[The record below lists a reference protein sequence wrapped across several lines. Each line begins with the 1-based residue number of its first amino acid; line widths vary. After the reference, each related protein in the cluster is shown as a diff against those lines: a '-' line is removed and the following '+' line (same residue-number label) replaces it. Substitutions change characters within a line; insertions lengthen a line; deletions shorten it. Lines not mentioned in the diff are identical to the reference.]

1 MAAFIAEHNIS
12 FLTSDHMVPL
22 SKSMFADSEIAK
34 SMKCSRTKVTAI
46 ITNVIGAQ
54 QKDNVASLLNK
65 HPFALCLDESTDV
78 SAEKSLSVVVRVCYN
93 NKVRDCFFDLVR
105 VRNADAQGIYDSVV
119 KIFQNKNI
127 DYKTNLISFAADGAN
142 VMTGSRHSVATMLK
156 KDCPNLIVLKCICH
170 SFALCASYACEK
182 LPASVESFARDVY
195 NFIQNSPK
203 NIYGFAD
210 IQSLIDYKP
219 VKMLHPSQTRWFSLE
234 AVLLRLL
241 DRYDCLKIYFNFV
254 VNVDNMGKAKPILNA
269 LNDPLN
275 ELFLSFLSFI
285 LPVINNINRLFQSEK
300 PTIHILYSKMERLVK
315 TI

>member
-1 MAAFIAEHNIS
+1 MCKKRKYTQKYVRAWEFEPSFKPWLCERPENSAYCKFCCSHVAISSGGKADLRSHALTKKHVLNSKSLTLQPSVSEALSKSSPLDRQVMRAEIQMAAFIAEHNIS

-78 SAEKSLSVVVRVCYN
+78 SAEKSLSVLVRVCYN
-93 NKVRDCFFDLVR
+93 NNVRVCFFDLVR

-170 SFALCASYACEK
+170 SFTVC
-182 LPASVESFARDVY
+182 V
-195 NFIQNSPK
+195 
-203 NIYGFAD
+203 
-210 IQSLIDYKP
+210 
-219 VKMLHPSQTRWFSLE
+219 
-234 AVLLRLL
+234 
-241 DRYDCLKIYFNFV
+241 
-254 VNVDNMGKAKPILNA
+254 IL
-269 LNDPLN
+269 
-275 ELFLSFLSFI
+275 
-285 LPVINNINRLFQSEK
+285 
-300 PTIHILYSKMERLVK
+300 
-315 TI
+315 